1 MDELKKSGVRRIY
14 RSVDKQLQN
23 MQGKDR
29 GSNVWLNSNLS
40 NKIELLQI
48 EVFKEA
54 INTVTQLNFQIFP
67 AITLFKKD
75 YTEEFCS
82 IVPRIDWKN
91 DESSDSIIKRYLAE
105 TDDYRKVFNP
115 MFEVLFRPV
124 MEEKDFVNKL
134 VRECVLGKCDGLV
147 NIDYRY
153 PQVTYTKVW
162 NHIPGKPITLDYFS
176 EDKL

>member
-29 GSNVWLNSNLS
+29 GSNVWLNSNFS
-40 NKIELLQI
+40 NKIELQQREI
-48 EVFKEA
+48 FEEA
-54 INTVTQLNFQIFP
+54 IKVVTQINFLTFP
-67 AITLFKKD
+67 TITLFKK
-75 YTEEFCS
+75 YRTSLFCS
-82 IVPRIDWKN
+82 IVPRIDWGNN
-91 DESSDSIIKRYLAE
+91 DSSRDIMERYE
-105 TDDYRKVFNP
+105 TETSEYRKVFNP